1 MGLNALID
9 LRTKEQIEADVVVV
23 GGGTAGVFAAI
34 AAARSGAKTVLIE
47 KNSTLGGTMTVANVN
62 FPGLF
67 FAWGKQIIGGP
78 CWEAIQRTDALGG
91 AVIPPIQFRPKNHFD
106 EQITLNRFAYT
117 AVLWEMLEEAGVTVI
132 TSAMVSGVEETD
144 VEVCLLVTAKEGLLR
159 ICAKAAVDATGDA
172 NLVQIAGYGVEKSET
187 QQPATLQNLISGY
200 DMTDVDVDA
209 LKTTFPEEGFASY
222 ITADK
227 LIHWLRRGR
236 INVHV
241 PCEGADTSAGKTR
254 TEQDAY
260 ALLLK
265 ILRFYRRIPGLEN
278 LTVDFIAEE
287 TGIRESNRIVGEQ
300 TIRAEDY
307 ICGKAYPDAVCYAF
321 YPIDLHVMTGI
332 RQQFF
337 EENVVGQIPYGSLI
351 PKNARRI
358 LCAGRCIASDTD
370 ANSAVRVQAPC
381 MATGQA
387 AGCAAAI
394 CARDNHT
401 AGKVPYS
408 LLRQKLEAIGA
419 IVP

>member
-1 MGLNALID
+1 MNALFDYRIN
-9 LRTKEQIEADVVVV
+9 EQIETDVAVV

-47 KNSTLGGTMTVANVN
+47 KNSTLGGTMTVSNVN

-67 FAWGKQIIGGP
+67 FAWGRQIIDGP
-78 CWEAIQRTDALGG
+78 CWEAIQRTADLGG
-91 AVIPPIQFRPKNHFD
+91 AVIPPMQFKPQNHFD

-132 TSAMVSGVEETD
+132 TSAMVSAVEETD
-144 VEVCLLVTAKEGLLR
+144 TEVCLLVTAKEGLLR
-159 ICAKAAVDATGDA
+159 VCAKAAVDATGDA

-187 QQPATLQNLISGY
+187 QQPATLQNHISGY
-200 DMTDVDVDA
+200 DMNSIDEDA
-209 LKTTFPEEGFASY
+209 LKKAFPEEAFVSY

-227 LIHWLRRGR
+227 LIHWLHRGR

-241 PCEGADTSAGKTR
+241 PCEHADTSAGKTR

-278 LTVDFIAEE
+278 LTVDFVAEE

-300 TIRAEDY
+300 TILAEDY
-307 ICGKAYPDAVCYAF
+307 IRGRAYPNAVCYAF

-337 EENVVGQIPYGSLI
+337 EENVVGQIPYGALI
-351 PKNARRI
+351 PKNAKRL

-394 CARDNHT
+394 CARKKIPVWQLPH
-401 AGKVPYS
+401 S
-408 LLRQKLEAIGA
+408 LLREKLNAIGA